1 MKTVAAVYLIR
12 SKDGFA
18 KFDNF
23 INSYIKYGKNVN
35 IPFYVLVKSGS
46 NSFLNNISKRIK
58 ESSLNITVLKTPNF
72 GYDLTSYRRFAAKY
86 FFDYIIFLSATT
98 QLENSEWFSSI
109 KKVIH
114 MEKIGI
120 VGNFFS
126 FDSLKSN
133 KIALLNVNYLFL
145 TQQLPN
151 TFIDMYGEIFIGARL
166 KLFYKIGQISKRFL
180 MTSVYRNVLKFWF
193 AARVKLICIRYRNF
207 PSYPNLHLRTTGF
220 CVHREVFLEINLGI
234 ILTKKKA
241 YALESGS
248 KSLLNQI
255 SWLGWNIALISE
267 IGNFNLVNLDLNP
280 NSHLS
285 ISELLSDHRSRY
297 LNEHQKTQSFLK
309 ESLAIS
315 LEKT

>member
-12 SKDGFA
+12 SKDGFT

-23 INSYIKYGKNVN
+23 IDSYIKYGKNVN
-35 IPFYVLVKSGS
+35 IPFYVLVKGRSD
-46 NSFLNNISKRIK
+46 SFLNNIFKRIE
-58 ESSLNITVLKTPNF
+58 ESSLNITVLRTPNF
-72 GYDLTSYRRFAAKY
+72 GYDLTSYRRFAVKHFY
-86 FFDYIIFLSATT
+86 DYVIFLSATT

-109 KKVIH
+109 KKVIE

-126 FDSLKSN
+126 FDSIKSS

-145 TQQLPN
+145 TAQLPI
-151 TFIDMYGEIFIGARL
+151 TFIDNYGKMFIGVRL
-166 KLFYKIGQISKRFL
+166 KLLYEIGQISKKFHL
-180 MTSVYRNVLKFWF
+180 NCVYRNVLKFWF
-193 AARVKLICIRYRNF
+193 VARIKLICIRFRNF

-220 CVHREVFLEINLGI
+220 CIHRESFLEINLGV

-241 YALESGS
+241 YEFESGR

-255 SWLGWNIALISE
+255 SLLGWNIAQISE
-267 IGNFNLVNLDLNP
+267 TNNFSLVDMDLKPNLQ
-280 NSHLS
+280 LS

-297 LNEHQKTQSFLK
+297 LTENPKIQSFLK
-309 ESLAIS
+309 ESLTMG
-315 LEKT
+315 LKKT